1 MWHRRRQSKTRKS
14 LRSAGGPSQ
23 LQVCVGVGHSCLTTA
38 GTTPAHVGTAAN
50 ALVLAHQPLIAL
62 ISVCRS
68 SPSGGT
74 ISACFKILDILES
87 QMTRAQHSVA
97 SPRVVCIEDFRPIA
111 RQRVPKS
118 VFDYLDGG
126 AEGEVTLRENC
137 RVFNDV
143 TFRARHAVAVP
154 GCDLHTRVLGFD
166 LSLPFLLAPV
176 GYSRLMHPGG
186 EVAAAR
192 AAGKA
197 GTGYILSTISGH
209 KLEDVKAGSSG
220 PVFYQLYL
228 MGGRGAAEAVIER
241 ARVAGF
247 SALVVTIDTPVS
259 GIRERDYRNGMKE
272 LISGGL
278 LEKIPYIPQ
287 ILARPGWLLEYLLDG
302 GLPGLPN
309 VVIPGK
315 GPMPLVDIN
324 AALAESTPTWADLRW
339 IREIWKGP
347 IVIKGVLT
355 ADDARRAVDEGV
367 AAISVSNHGG
377 RQLDGL
383 PASLR
388 ALPEVV
394 NAVQGRIE
402 VLMDGGI
409 RRGTDIAKALC
420 MGARAVL
427 CGRAYAYGLAA
438 AGEAGVERAIQILR
452 ADLERTLRLLG
463 CPSVT
468 ALDRSYVNVPKSW
481 EAS

>member
-1 MWHRRRQSKTRKS
+1 
-14 LRSAGGPSQ
+14 
-23 LQVCVGVGHSCLTTA
+23 
-38 GTTPAHVGTAAN
+38 
-50 ALVLAHQPLIAL
+50 
-62 ISVCRS
+62 
-68 SPSGGT
+68 
-74 ISACFKILDILES
+74 
-87 QMTRAQHSVA
+87 MTRAARSVA
-97 SPRVVCIEDFRPIA
+97 SPNVVCIEDFRPIA
-111 RQRVPKS
+111 RRRVPQS

-137 RVFNDV
+137 RIFNDV
-143 TFRARHAVAVP
+143 TFRPRHAVALAD
-154 GCDLHTRVLGFD
+154 CSLCTTVLGYK

-176 GYSRLMHPGG
+176 GYSRMMHPGG

-192 AAGKA
+192 AAGRA
-197 GTGYILSTISGH
+197 GTAYILSTISGH
-209 KLEDVKAGSSG
+209 KLEDVKAGSTG

-228 MGGRGAAEAVIER
+228 MGGRGAAEAAIER

-272 LISGGL
+272 LISGGP
-278 LEKIPYIPQ
+278 LEKIPYLPQ
-287 ILARPGWLLEYLLDG
+287 MLARPGWLVSYLRDG

-315 GPMPLVDIN
+315 GQMPLVDIN
-324 AALAESTPTWADLRW
+324 AALAASAVTWADLRW

-355 ADDARRAVDEGV
+355 ADDALRSIDEGA

-377 RQLDGL
+377 RQLDGV

-394 NAVQGRIE
+394 EAAKGRIE
-402 VLMDGGI
+402 ILMDGGI
-409 RRGTDIAKALC
+409 RRGTDIAKAIA

-438 AGEAGVERAIQILR
+438 AGEAGVDRAIEILR
-452 ADLERTLRLLG
+452 VDLDRTLRLLG
-463 CPSVT
+463 CPSVE

-481 EAS
+481 EGN

>member
-1 MWHRRRQSKTRKS
+1 MTPTS
-14 LRSAGGPSQ
+14 LDSLNLSVVSGSEGPSGSKDRRSERRPT
-23 LQVCVGVGHSCLTTA
+23 LRDVAGDAACPALHPPTSRSRLTRR
-38 GTTPAHVGTAAN
+38 
-50 ALVLAHQPLIAL
+50 LFSQ
-62 ISVCRS
+62 
-68 SPSGGT
+68 
-74 ISACFKILDILES
+74 ILGPHRATLE
-87 QMTRAQHSVA
+87 MTSRASRKVA
-97 SPRVVCIEDFRPIA
+97 SPRVVCIEDLRPLA
-111 RQRVPKS
+111 RRRVPKA

-137 RVFNDV
+137 RAFEDV
-143 TFRARHAVAVP
+143 TFRPRHAVSISD
-154 GCDLHTRVLGFD
+154 CDLRTRVLGFD

-197 GTGYILSTISGH
+197 GTAYILSTISGH

-228 MGGRGAAEAVIER
+228 MGGRAAAEAVIER

-247 SALVVTIDTPVS
+247 AGLVVTIDTPVS

-272 LISGGL
+272 LISGSL
-278 LEKIPYIPQ
+278 LEKIPFLPQ
-287 ILARPGWLLEYLLDG
+287 VLSRPGWLTSFLLDG
-302 GLPGLPN
+302 GLPALPN
-309 VVIPGK
+309 VVIPSK

-324 AALAESTPTWADLRW
+324 AALASSAVTWADLRW
-339 IREIWKGP
+339 IRDLWRGP
-347 IVIKGVLT
+347 IAIKGVLT
-355 ADDARRAVDEGV
+355 GDDARRAIDEGV

-377 RQLDGL
+377 RQLDCV

-394 NAVQGRIE
+394 AAVNGQVE

-409 RRGTDIAKALC
+409 RRGTDIVKAICL
-420 MGARAVL
+420 GARAVL

-438 AGEAGVERAIQILR
+438 GGEAGIARAIEILR
-452 ADLERTLRLLG
+452 ADLERTLKLLG
-463 CPSVT
+463 CPSIT

-481 EAS
+481 DWS